1 MEKVLQIRAYYFSGF
16 LYAKQKQTKKTKTIA
31 IFSR

>member
-16 LYAKQKQTKKTKTIA
+16 LYAKQKQKQTNKKTKL
-31 IFSR
+31 